1 MESVDLHLSARHA
14 RLASSGGPVASC
26 LEASA
31 GLRVANKFAGSEV
44 TVYSVADVSTDL
56 PDAVVRT

>member
-14 RLASSGGPVASC
+14 RLASSGGPGSASC

-44 TVYSVADVSTDL
+44 TVYSVTESARACSYI
-56 PDAVVRT
+56 